1 MKTIAVIPAGGKGVR
16 SGIATPKQYLKFN
29 DKELI
34 VYTLAIFQQNEMTDE
49 IIISA
54 EGDYINL
61 LNNLKEKYNFS
72 KISKVV
78 KGGNTRQDSVYNA
91 LKSMETV
98 SENVLVVV
106 HDAVRPLLPQN
117 VLTNAIETA
126 KQKGNALVCIKAKD
140 TLVKGNQV
148 VETYFDRDEVYY
160 VQTPQIFLY
169 SVLMKAME
177 NAYENNY
184 IGTDE
189 SMLVRQIGEKVN
201 IVEGSVYNFKVT
213 TAEDVE
219 MFEALI
225 LAYSRKKID

>member
-1 MKTIAVIPAGGKGVR
+1 MKVVAIIPAGGKGVR
-16 SGIATPKQYLKFN
+16 SGIATPKQYLKFHN
-29 DKELI
+29 KEL
-34 VYTLAIFQQNEMTDE
+34 VAYALEVFQHNRLIDE

-54 EGDYINL
+54 KGDYINL
-61 LNNLKEKYNFS
+61 LNDLKKKYNLS
-72 KISKVV
+72 KISKIVE
-78 KGGNTRQDSVYNA
+78 GGNTRQDSVYNA
-91 LKSMETV
+91 LKSMETI
-98 SENVLVVV
+98 SDNVLVVV

-148 VETYFDRDEVYY
+148 VENFLDRDEVYY

-169 SVLMKAME
+169 PILMKAME

-184 IGTDE
+184 MGTDE
-189 SMLVRQIGEKVN
+189 SMLVRQLGEKVN
-201 IVEGSVYNFKVT
+201 IVEGSVYNFKIT

-219 MFEALI
+219 MFETLT
-225 LAYSRKKID
+225 LAYSQEKID